1 MVSQTGAPIHKA
13 LTHSRRY
20 KSRIAKRSLF
30 FFIPQSNEKNTQLRK
45 LVFFTFE
52 VYFAEIFSTS
62 LPLEAIFARRRRLRR
77 CRRRRR

>member
-1 MVSQTGAPIHKA
+1 MVSQAGALLNKA

-30 FFIPQSNEKNTQLRK
+30 FSFRKATKSTQLRK